1 MNGIPWVEKYR
12 PFAFDQVILNRHNR
26 LLLTSV
32 IKNDFSVNLLFYGPP
47 GTGKTTTITSMIKDY
62 LGKNH
67 KGLVMYLNASDD
79 RGIEMIRNQIYT
91 FATSDNLFNQGKKI
105 VVLDEADYM
114 TKIAQIALKLLIE
127 TTKNTVRFIVICNY
141 ISKIERSLQ
150 DILIQIRFNHLPK
163 KDIIEFL
170 SQICKS
176 ENINLSNRTIE
187 NIQSKFG
194 YDIRSMINYIQFN
207 NMQLM
212 MYQNEVEMAVTA
224 SEVMNAADMFI
235 LEMRLRKDIISIAQ
249 RKEYESDVEMVC
261 ALLEK
266 SGRHIEMR
274 TFWIDTFCEFFL
286 NSDVSNISLCDQ
298 VKKFVH
304 NSTMSARDMHYYCF
318 HLLCQSE
325 K

>member
-12 PFAFDQVILNRHNR
+12 PSTFNQVILNEHNR
-26 LLLTSV
+26 LVLTSV

-62 LGKNH
+62 LGENH

-91 FATSDNLFNQGKKI
+91 FATSDNLFNHGKKI

-114 TKIAQIALKLLIE
+114 TKMAQIALKLLIE

-141 ISKIERSLQ
+141 ICKIENSLQ

-163 KDIIEFL
+163 KDIIQFL
-170 SQICKS
+170 MQICKN
-176 ENINLSNRTIE
+176 ENIILSNRTVE
-187 NIQSKFG
+187 NIQSRFG

-207 NMQLM
+207 NKQLM
-212 MYQNEVEMAVTA
+212 MYQKDVEMAVTA
-224 SEVMNAADMFI
+224 SEVMNATDVFI

-249 RKEYESDVEMVC
+249 RKNYERDVEIVC
-261 ALLEK
+261 GLLED
-266 SGRHIEMR
+266 GARHIEMR
-274 TFWIDTFCEFFL
+274 TFWINTFSEFL
-286 NSDVSNISLCDQ
+286 LKTNMSLCNS
-298 VKKFVH
+298 VKKFV
-304 NSTMSARDMHYYCF
+304 NNNTMSSRDMHYYCF
-318 HLLCQSE
+318 YLLCQSE